1 MDFYRLFCYNSES
14 LEMYCID
21 GASTLTDCKPT
32 LILESLNKD
41 QTQYANASKRGVNL
55 AEVGKEYLQN
65 FASAFAPK
73 ALAVC

>member
-1 MDFYRLFCYNSES
+1 
-14 LEMYCID
+14 MYCID

-32 LILESLNKD
+32 LILESLNRD
-41 QTQYANASKRGVNL
+41 QTQHAKASKLGVNL

-65 FASAFAPK
+65 LSSVFAPK